1 MKNKILV
8 IEDDRAI
15 SELLCMNL
23 EAAGYETVAAYDGE
37 EAQRLLLWQEDADLA
52 VVDIMLPGKDGFAL
66 MEDFKKKELPVLYL
80 TAKDDVASKVKGLKL
95 GAEDYM
101 VKPFEMLELLVRIEK
116 VLERTGRA
124 KKVLTVRNILV
135 DIQSHQVYKDGLPV
149 SLKPMEYVVQSAV
162 VEEKDQTEQKKEEK
176 KETVQE
182 TVAEQVEAPETYR
195 ATIQA
200 DLRSADREDKE
211 NPMKFTLTA
220 DAPVKVPDVDAICL
234 KKVKR
239 VAIPEEEQNKI
250 KDTFGKGQPMQEEK
264 NENEQAGTYTV
275 DGLTYRYSY
284 TQSEQ
289 VSDVEE
295 LGFQIAKFSF
305 DDCGDMTLASSEKKE
320 REERFQNYIK
330 AGSGKVS
337 KKEAKD
343 KVTSLISGDWEIFES
358 SSKELTEGST
368 TLEKDDFIFER
379 MIDGVPVNYVRE
391 TSLPVNEQALEWEN
405 EDGTLHEGQP
415 EGWENEVLTM
425 DFCSGT
431 LQSFLH
437 RNPIEASDASDE
449 RLFLLPFDEV
459 KDIFEKTI
467 TLQVM
472 TEDKNRLISV
482 DGGSHYRYPSID
494 AQSAEITI
502 TKVQLGY
509 MCMPDSE
516 GSDTEAVLIPVWDF
530 YGTWTSK
537 EPEYEYGNGED
548 GPVMGDVTM
557 DDAGVP
563 LFTIDARDGSVI
575 QRIQAGWA
583 ASMGSKDIK

>member
-1 MKNKILV
+1 MKKIKMFMGAV
-8 IEDDRAI
+8 
-15 SELLCMNL
+15 LCMNL
-23 EAAGYETVAAYDGE
+23 
-37 EAQRLLLWQEDADLA
+37 
-52 VVDIMLPGKDGFAL
+52 
-66 MEDFKKKELPVLYL
+66 L
-80 TAKDDVASKVKGLKL
+80 TLSGCD
-95 GAEDYM
+95 
-101 VKPFEMLELLVRIEK
+101 RI
-116 VLERTGRA
+116 
-124 KKVLTVRNILV
+124 
-135 DIQSHQVYKDGLPV
+135 
-149 SLKPMEYVVQSAV
+149 VQSAV

-176 KETVQE
+176 KETVQKI
-182 TVAEQVEAPETYR
+182 VAEQVQAPETYQT
-195 ATIQA
+195 TIQA

-211 NPMKFTLTA
+211 TPMNFTLTA

-295 LGFQIAKFSF
+295 LGFGIAKFIF
-305 DDCGDMTLASSEKKE
+305 DDCGDMTLESSEKKE

-337 KKEAKD
+337 EKEAKE
-343 KVTSLISGDWEIFES
+343 KVSGLVSGNWEIFES
-358 SSKELTEGST
+358 SSKALTEGNT

-405 EDGTLHEGQP
+405 EDGTLHEGQS

-437 RNPIEASDASDE
+437 RNPIEAAH
-449 RLFLLPFDEV
+449 P
-459 KDIFEKTI
+459 
-467 TLQVM
+467 
-472 TEDKNRLISV
+472 
-482 DGGSHYRYPSID
+482 
-494 AQSAEITI
+494 A
-502 TKVQLGY
+502 
-509 MCMPDSE
+509 
-516 GSDTEAVLIPVWDF
+516 
-530 YGTWTSK
+530 
-537 EPEYEYGNGED
+537 
-548 GPVMGDVTM
+548 
-557 DDAGVP
+557 
-563 LFTIDARDGSVI
+563 
-575 QRIQAGWA
+575 
-583 ASMGSKDIK
+583 

>member
-1 MKNKILV
+1 MRPDAFGICLLKQTASGAQSVASPSKIEGFRELEADLSALFIPKGKDGKRMKKIKMFMGAV
-8 IEDDRAI
+8 
-15 SELLCMNL
+15 LCMNL
-23 EAAGYETVAAYDGE
+23 
-37 EAQRLLLWQEDADLA
+37 LA
-52 VVDIMLPGKDGFAL
+52 VSGCD
-66 MEDFKKKELPVLYL
+66 
-80 TAKDDVASKVKGLKL
+80 
-95 GAEDYM
+95 
-101 VKPFEMLELLVRIEK
+101 
-116 VLERTGRA
+116 RA
-124 KKVLTVRNILV
+124 
-135 DIQSHQVYKDGLPV
+135 
-149 SLKPMEYVVQSAV
+149 VQSAV
-162 VEEKDQTEQKKEEK
+162 VEEKDETDQKKEENK
-176 KETVQE
+176 KTVQE

-195 ATIQA
+195 AIIQA

-239 VAIPEEEQNKI
+239 VAISEEEQNKI
-250 KDTFGKGQPMQEEK
+250 KDTFGKGQLMQEEN

-275 DGLTYRYSY
+275 DGLTYQYSY
-284 TQSEQ
+284 VKSEQ
-289 VSDVEE
+289 ESDVEE
-295 LGFQIAKFSF
+295 LGFQIAKFIF

-337 KKEAKD
+337 EKEAKE
-343 KVTSLISGDWEIFES
+343 KVSGLVSGDWELFES
-358 SSKELTEGST
+358 SSKALTEGNT

-379 MIDGVPVNYVRE
+379 ALDGIPVNYVRE
-391 TSLPVNEQALEWEN
+391 ISLPVNEQALEWEN
-405 EDGTLHEGQP
+405 EDGTLHEGQS

-431 LQSFLH
+431 IQSFLH
-437 RNPIEASDASDE
+437 RNPIEASNVSDE

-472 TEDKNRLISV
+472 TEDKNRMIAV
-482 DGGSHYRYPSID
+482 DGGSNYRYPSID

-509 MCMPDSE
+509 MRMPDSE
-516 GSDTEAVLIPVWDF
+516 DSDTEAVLVPVWDF
-530 YGTWTSK
+530 YGTWTSE

-548 GPVMGDVTM
+548 GLVMGDVTM

-563 LFTIDARDGSVI
+563 LLTIDARDGSVI

-583 ASMGSKDIK
+583 VSMGDN

>member
-1 MKNKILV
+1 MVLFSYKKRVPFLIRIRKDGKVMKKVKMLMGAV
-8 IEDDRAI
+8 
-15 SELLCMNL
+15 LCMNL
-23 EAAGYETVAAYDGE
+23 
-37 EAQRLLLWQEDADLA
+37 LA
-52 VVDIMLPGKDGFAL
+52 VSGCD
-66 MEDFKKKELPVLYL
+66 
-80 TAKDDVASKVKGLKL
+80 S
-95 GAEDYM
+95 
-101 VKPFEMLELLVRIEK
+101 
-116 VLERTGRA
+116 
-124 KKVLTVRNILV
+124 
-135 DIQSHQVYKDGLPV
+135 
-149 SLKPMEYVVQSAV
+149 VVQSAV
-162 VEEKDQTEQKKEEK
+162 VEEKNPTDQKREEN
-176 KETVQE
+176 KETVQK
-182 TVAEQVEAPETYR
+182 TVAEQVEAPETYQT
-195 ATIQA
+195 TIQA

-239 VAIPEEEQNKI
+239 VAISEEEQNKI
-250 KDTFGKGQPMQEEK
+250 KETFDKGQPMQEE
-264 NENEQAGTYTV
+264 NDENEQVGTYTV

-284 TQSEQ
+284 VQSEQ
-289 VSDVEE
+289 ESDVEE
-295 LGFQIAKFSF
+295 IGFQIAKFIF
-305 DDCGDMTLASSEKKE
+305 DDCGDMTLALSEKKE

-337 KKEAKD
+337 EKEAKE
-343 KVTSLISGDWEIFES
+343 KVSGLVSGDWELFES
-358 SSKELTEGST
+358 SSKALTEGNT

-379 MIDGVPVNYVRE
+379 ALDGIPVNYVRE
-391 TSLPVNEQALEWEN
+391 ISLPVNEQALEWEN
-405 EDGTLHEGQP
+405 EDGTLHEGQS

-431 LQSFLH
+431 IQSFLH
-437 RNPIEASDASDE
+437 RNPIEASNVSDE

-548 GPVMGDVTM
+548 GLVMGDVTM
-557 DDAGVP
+557 DDAGVS
-563 LFTIDARDGSVI
+563 LLTIDARDGSVI
-575 QRIQAGWA
+575 QRVQAGWA
-583 ASMGSKDIK
+583 VSTGNN